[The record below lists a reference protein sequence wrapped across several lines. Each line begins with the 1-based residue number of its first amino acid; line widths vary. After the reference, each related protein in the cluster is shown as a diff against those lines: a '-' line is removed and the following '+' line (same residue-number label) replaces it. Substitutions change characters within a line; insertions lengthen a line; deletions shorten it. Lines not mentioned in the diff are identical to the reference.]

1 MRKDKLVNKL
11 IPTNDK
17 IIRTALRAV
26 LEKDIK
32 KINLND
38 KHHSKIF
45 EEFSIRHGLARIDIA
60 VINGIMHGYEIKSD
74 RDTLKRLSEQMNEY
88 NAVFDKITLVV
99 GKFHL
104 YNAINIIPDW
114 WGIVIAKIDINKN
127 VVFHTIRKADYNP
140 EQKGVS
146 IARLLWRE
154 EALKILEDQ
163 NKAIGFR
170 SKPRNLIY
178 EKLASVLNEETLKD
192 KVKNTLLVSRKDW
205 RPDVQLMSSGG

>member
-1 MRKDKLVNKL
+1 VNKQ
-11 IPTNDK
+11 ISTNDK
-17 IIRTALRAV
+17 IIRAALLAV

-38 KHHSKIF
+38 NHHSKIF
-45 EEFSIRHGLARIDIA
+45 EEFSISHGLARIDIA
-60 VINGIMHGYEIKSD
+60 VINDILHGYEIKSD

-88 NAVFDKITLVV
+88 NDVFDKITLVV
-99 GKFHL
+99 GKCHL

-114 WGIVIAKIDINKN
+114 WGIVIAKIDINRN
-127 VVFHTIRKADYNP
+127 VVFHIIREADYNP

-154 EALKILEDQ
+154 EALRILESQ
-163 NKAIGFR
+163 NKATGFR

-178 EKLASVLNEETLKD
+178 ERLVSVLDKETLKEM
-192 KVKNTLLVSRKDW
+192 VKDTLLISRKDW
-205 RPDVQLMSSGG
+205 RSDVQLMSCGD

>member
-1 MRKDKLVNKL
+1 MNKQ
-11 IPTNDK
+11 ISTNDK
-17 IIRTALRAV
+17 IIRAALLAV

-38 KHHSKIF
+38 NHHSKIF
-45 EEFSIRHGLARIDIA
+45 EEFSISHGLARIDIA
-60 VINGIMHGYEIKSD
+60 VINDILHGYEIKSD

-88 NAVFDKITLVV
+88 NDVFDKITLVV
-99 GKFHL
+99 GKCHL

-114 WGIVIAKIDINKN
+114 WGIVIAKIDINRN
-127 VVFHTIRKADYNP
+127 VVFHIIREADYNP

-154 EALKILEDQ
+154 EALRILESQ
-163 NKAIGFR
+163 NKATGFR

-178 EKLASVLNEETLKD
+178 ERLVSVLDKETLKEM
-192 KVKNTLLVSRKDW
+192 VKDTLLISRKDW
-205 RPDVQLMSSGG
+205 RSDVQLMSCGD

>member
-17 IIRTALRAV
+17 IIRAALRAV
-26 LEKDIK
+26 LEEDVK

-38 KHHSKIF
+38 NNHSKIF
-45 EEFSIRHGLARIDIA
+45 EEFGIRHGLARIDIA

-88 NAVFDKITLVV
+88 NGVFDKITLVV
-99 GKFHL
+99 GKCHL

-127 VVFHTIRKADYNP
+127 VVFHTIREADYNP

-178 EKLASVLNEETLKD
+178 ERLASVLDEETLKD

-205 RPDVQLMSSGG
+205 RSDVQLMSSGG

>member
-26 LEKDIK
+26 LEKDVK

-38 KHHSKIF
+38 SHHSKIF
-45 EEFSIRHGLARIDIA
+45 EEFGIRHGLARIDIA

-88 NAVFDKITLVV
+88 NSVFDKITLVV
-99 GKFHL
+99 GKCHL
-104 YNAINIIPDW
+104 YNAINIVPDW

-127 VVFHTIRKADYNP
+127 VVFHTIREADYNP

-178 EKLASVLNEETLKD
+178 ERLASVLDEETLKD

-205 RPDVQLMSSGG
+205 RSDVQLMSSGG

>member
-205 RPDVQLMSSGG
+205 RSDVQLMSSGG